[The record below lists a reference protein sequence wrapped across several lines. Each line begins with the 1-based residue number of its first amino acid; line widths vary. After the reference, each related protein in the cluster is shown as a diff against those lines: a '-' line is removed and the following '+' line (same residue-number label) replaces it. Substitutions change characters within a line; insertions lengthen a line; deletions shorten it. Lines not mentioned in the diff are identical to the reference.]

1 MPCSQRS
8 SKSPQSEPS
17 LAAVTALVP
26 QAAEESMSEA
36 MLSVTGE
43 KKYGTNMEVP
53 KILKV
58 GTNLGEQM
66 GASLTLEPYTQSH
79 REGQCFNVA

>member
-1 MPCSQRS
+1 
-8 SKSPQSEPS
+8 
-17 LAAVTALVP
+17 
-26 QAAEESMSEA
+26 MSEA